1 MCVSACVQ
9 RCVESKSRYSS
20 NPEWGGSLIPHR
32 QWLAPHAS
40 DLSVYRRAHLRS
52 ERGESQDGIWNW
64 PWTILDLISSLFLV
78 PRSASDWPCKVFH
91 LKCSERIYFP
101 EKWGLSPFSSAID
114 LQWVD
119 SEPCARTG
127 FCVERLFMQV
137 VFYNEVKLREAH
149 NVSFIEIVFKLRGR
163 LVYCGFVDRNR
174 LNVHTA
180 VLWLSV
186 CILLGSNRMCLVYFF
201 FLRVLN
207 RR

>member
-1 MCVSACVQ
+1 M
-9 RCVESKSRYSS
+9 
-20 NPEWGGSLIPHR
+20 
-32 QWLAPHAS
+32 
-40 DLSVYRRAHLRS
+40 
-52 ERGESQDGIWNW
+52 
-64 PWTILDLISSLFLV
+64 
-78 PRSASDWPCKVFH
+78 
-91 LKCSERIYFP
+91 
-101 EKWGLSPFSSAID
+101 SPFSSAID

-180 VLWLSV
+180 VL
-186 CILLGSNRMCLVYFF
+186 
-201 FLRVLN
+201 
-207 RR
+207 